1 MPLDKINKMKK
12 LIIVP
17 LLALTLVGCA
27 VNKQGVTLGIPN
39 ANLVDV
45 DLKGVS
51 TQVKSPTV
59 NVNGKVDQLSLS
71 LKDGL
76 KVKVP
81 FISIGVPYPKASLGD
96 KE

>member
-45 DLKGVS
+45 DLKCVS

-59 NVNGKVDQLSLS
+59 NVNGKVDQLGLS
-71 LKDGL
+71 LKNGL

-81 FISIGVPYPKASLGD
+81 FISVGVPYPKASLGD